1 MIITYILG
9 RVDLENGEIFYEK
22 ETYKTPDEALY
33 ILKGIISSVIK
44 EKYDV
49 YLKNSAIHDV
59 NFILNDI
66 PTMII
71 DKNLSMECV
80 KNQLEDLQVLLYK
93 KVTHRGYMYNTSSV
107 KSCYNFFLKQI
118 STPEFELTPEVKSLV
133 ESFQEMSFLEELKK
147 SVKVSKLLK
156 TPVPRRR
163 TVFQNDFQR
172 ELSQRV
178 IKKH

>member
-1 MIITYILG
+1 MIITYVLG

-33 ILKGIISSVIK
+33 QLKGNISSLVK

-49 YLKNSAIHDV
+49 FLKTSMIDTV
-59 NFILNDI
+59 NFISNDI
-66 PTMII
+66 PMMII

-80 KNQLEDLQVLLYK
+80 KNKLEDLQVLLYN
-93 KVTHRGYMYNTSSV
+93 KVTQRGYMYNTSSIE
-107 KSCYNFFLKQI
+107 SRYNFFLKQI
-118 STPEFELTPEVKSLV
+118 STPEIELNPQIKSLV
-133 ESFQEMSFLEELKK
+133 ESFKEMTFLEELKK

-156 TPVPRRR
+156 TPVPSRR

-172 ELSQRV
+172 ELSQKV